1 MKYGCKSPFSKC
13 LRIYFDVRSRP
24 FISCWQR
31 GNFFLHR
38 WESWSVDVFKIS
50 FPLMARPQEIYYFIF
65 PINCFKFVSGLAA
78 AFFFTFFFS
87 EIDKKMRKQCKGMVD
102 NDLTPG
108 KLIYSLQQ
116 LLHHLT
122 SRLGEMTDRLT
133 TYNTRVNS
141 LPWLGHFYK
150 HCRHSWRKQICL
162 IFHKQDKQITGK
174 VDRKRETA
182 VWW

>member
-1 MKYGCKSPFSKC
+1 M
-13 LRIYFDVRSRP
+13 LRVLECRCILNIP
-24 FISCWQR
+24 
-31 GNFFLHR
+31 
-38 WESWSVDVFKIS
+38 
-50 FPLMARPQEIYYFIF
+50 PLTAWPQEIYYFIF

-78 AFFFTFFFS
+78 VFFFSSFFSHFFS

-102 NDLTPG
+102 NELTPG
-108 KLIYSLQQ
+108 KQIHSLQQ

-122 SRLGEMTDRLT
+122 CCLREMTNRLT

-162 IFHKQDKQITGK
+162 IFHKQDKQLTGK